1 MRPDTL
7 DRHRFLQT
15 SIGGDCEERFPLFA
29 AIYQTFF
36 TFTGGFIV
44 CALGRVVEARALE
57 VREVVKEE
65 REEIVTLS
73 ISKYLRAKL
82 SSQTGVKEV

>member
-7 DRHRFLQT
+7 DRNRFLQT
-15 SIGGDCEERFPLFA
+15 SFGGDCEERFPLFV

-44 CALGRVVEARALE
+44 CAPRRVVEERGLE
-57 VREVVKEE
+57 VDEVMKEE
-65 REEIVTLS
+65 RERIVTLS
-73 ISKYLRAKL
+73 ISTYLRAKL
-82 SSQTGVKEV
+82 SSQSGVKEA

>member
-15 SIGGDCEERFPLFA
+15 SFGRDCEERFPLFA
-29 AIYQTFF
+29 AIYPTFF

-44 CALGRVVEARALE
+44 CAPRRVVEERGLE
-57 VREVVKEE
+57 VDEVMKEE
-65 REEIVTLS
+65 RE
-73 ISKYLRAKL
+73 
-82 SSQTGVKEV
+82 